1 MAPLLND
8 KVVLVTGG
16 ASGLGRAI
24 AKAALEAKA
33 KVCICDV
40 NDVALAEAEKELENW
55 YNIGPLNILSKTN
68 ADVTIEASAEHAI
81 EYTLH
86 KFGRLDVLV
95 NCAGVIDGFD
105 PVDTLE
111 KTVWDKV
118 IATNLTG
125 PALMSKHA
133 VKQFLSQKHPGGVII
148 NVGST
153 SSLKGGFAGQHPSY
167 TPPRTAY
174 TASKHGL
181 IGLTRNSAARYA
193 NKKIRCNAILPGPLH
208 TNIYKSFD
216 GVPNEEGL
224 ALCQQLLSIPCPSK
238 AEVEKVAKTIVFL
251 SSDNAEPINGAVI
264 TADGGATSF

>member
-1 MAPLLND
+1 MAPLLDD
-8 KVVLVTGG
+8 KIVLVTGG

-40 NDVALAEAEKELENW
+40 NDVGLAEAEKELENW
-55 YNIGPLNILSKTN
+55 VPNIWQNILAKTN

-81 EYTLH
+81 EYALH
-86 KFGRLDVLV
+86 KFGRIDVLI

-125 PALMSKHA
+125 PALMSKYA
-133 VKQFLSQKHPGGVII
+133 VKQFLSQKNPGGVII
-148 NVGST
+148 NVGSIA
-153 SSLKGGFAGQHPSY
+153 SLSGGFNGA
-167 TPPRTAY
+167 AY

-181 IGLTRNSAARYA
+181 IGLTKNTAARYA

-208 TNIYKSFD
+208 TNIFKSFD

-224 ALCQQLLSIPCPSK
+224 ALCQQLLSIPCPSN

-251 SSDNAEPINGAVI
+251 SSDNAVPVNGAVI
-264 TADGGATSF
+264 TADGGASAF